1 MFQWILTKKW
11 LPEILFGVLAS
22 VIFGIFDFIG
32 QGTSGLI
39 ASLLFSSTYF
49 FFRQYTYIAAALTF
63 IGTLASF
70 SLNIQPTVAGFG
82 TAGAIFLAGM
92 FANRFWGMIFVATNI
107 VGGLFAVWDACFNSQ
122 LLTNF
127 YGVNIYNE
135 GGRWWGFAFAAIT
148 VMGLNGFLWLLGA
161 FILTSISERT
171 AAKERD
177 VYQDI
182 NLRAMLDLAEQNER
196 FDITRDLNE
205 LVMQRVSAILTLA
218 DGARYASKLEPEV
231 AGRTLDRLVDL
242 IRGVHDEMRRMFDM
256 LNKSV
261 AVATTPPGIAE
272 IDALAAQY
280 RELGYPT
287 RLQHLGKR
295 LHLLAS
301 AELNIYRIVFD
312 ALDNVKEHAPVGT
325 SIDVDFIWSENGLQV
340 LVKDNGIEVA
350 ASADA
355 DQLLNPQ
362 GYGIEEDEK
371 ALTEEVTGPVI
382 TGMHERAQLF
392 QGSVEARRVPG
403 IGFTLNA
410 IFPGIDQYLAD
421 N

>member
-11 LPEILFGVLAS
+11 LPEIIFGVLAS
-22 VIFGIFDFIG
+22 VIFGTFDFIG

-39 ASLLFSSTYF
+39 VSLLFSATYF
-49 FFRQYTYIAAALTF
+49 FFRQYTYVSAGLALAGA
-63 IGTLASF
+63 ISSYALG
-70 SLNIQPTVAGFG
+70 IQPTVAGFG
-82 TAGAIFLAGM
+82 TVGAIFLAGM
-92 FANRFWGMIFVATNI
+92 FSNRLWGMVFVASNI
-107 VGGLFAVWDACFNSQ
+107 AGGLFTVWDACFNSQ

-177 VYQDI
+177 IYQDI

-231 AGRTLDRLVDL
+231 AGRTLDRLVEL
-242 IRGVHDEMRRMFDM
+242 IRGVHEEMRRMFDM

-261 AVATTPPGIAE
+261 AVATTPPGISE

-295 LHLLAS
+295 LSLLAS

-312 ALDNVKEHAPVGT
+312 ALDNVREHAPIGT

-340 LVKDNGIEVA
+340 LVKDNGTEVA
-350 ASADA
+350 AKSA
-355 DQLLNPQ
+355 DQLLNPE
-362 GYGIEEDEK
+362 GYTAEDDEK

-410 IFPGIDQYLAD
+410 IFPGIDEYLAG

>member
-11 LPEILFGVLAS
+11 LPEIIFGVLAS
-22 VIFGIFDFIG
+22 VIFGTFDFIG

-39 ASLLFSSTYF
+39 VSLLFSATYF
-49 FFRQYTYIAAALTF
+49 FFRQYTYVSAGLALSGA
-63 IGTLASF
+63 ISSYALG
-70 SLNIQPTVAGFG
+70 IQPTVAGFG

-92 FANRFWGMIFVATNI
+92 FSNRLWGMVFVASNI
-107 VGGLFAVWDACFNSQ
+107 AGGLFTVWDACFNSQ

-177 VYQDI
+177 TYQDI

-231 AGRTLDRLVDL
+231 AGRTLDRLVEL
-242 IRGVHDEMRRMFDM
+242 IRGVHEEMRRMFDM

-261 AVATTPPGIAE
+261 AVATTPPGISE

-295 LHLLAS
+295 LNLLAS

-312 ALDNVKEHAPVGT
+312 ALDNVREHAPIGT

-340 LVKDNGIEVA
+340 LVKDNGTEVA
-350 ASADA
+350 AKSA
-355 DQLLNPQ
+355 DQLLNPE
-362 GYGIEEDEK
+362 GYTAEDDEK

-410 IFPGIDQYLAD
+410 IFPGIDEYLAD